1 MGRQFYQNIHWN
13 TMMFKLTIVGLILF
27 NVLNLTTT
35 VFLINDIIKQP
46 RYIIWVVKM
55 IAGALTTMLAFAY
68 TFSPVIILH
77 WNPKTPKLQK
87 TGHIN
92 SLDAASATW
101 YLVSLTCL
109 SVLYLI
115 LYIMCLFNERT
126 QQYLP
131 LTTAI
136 DSILRSIITFVLG
149 SPPPKR
155 FIDATRAFV
164 INRRPLNGAIRD
176 RGVLSTG
183 MMGGDLYTDN
193 T

>member
-13 TMMFKLTIVGLILF
+13 TTMFKLTIVGLILF
-27 NVLNLTTT
+27 NILNLTTT
-35 VFLINDIIKQP
+35 IFLINDIIKQP

-87 TGHIN
+87 TGNIN
-92 SLDAASATW
+92 SLDAASAT
-101 YLVSLTCL
+101 C
-109 SVLYLI
+109 
-115 LYIMCLFNERT
+115 ERT
-126 QQYLP
+126 QRYLP

-136 DSILRSIITFVLG
+136 DSILRSIITFILG

-155 FIDATRAFV
+155 FINATRAFV
-164 INRRPLNGAIRD
+164 INRRPLNNVIRD
-176 RGVLSTG
+176 RGIVSTG
-183 MMGGDLYTDN
+183 MMGGYLYTDN
-193 T
+193 P